1 MTISVKYL
9 SKFFSDQCVLDNVT
23 LMVKPGTSTVLMGQS
38 GVGKSVLMRCI
49 LGLEPFE
56 SGEVSLGKGAQSD
69 DEKSFGVVFQSF
81 ALFDGLTIFDNVS
94 FACNASDD
102 IKKDKV
108 MQVLSDVGLD
118 SSCASLYPSA
128 LSGGMKRRVSIARA
142 LYRRPLY
149 LFFDE
154 PTEGLDPILALSIAR
169 LIRSVI
175 VKTKATALTISH
187 SMQSACV
194 IGDHLCFLD
203 QGKVQWHGKPADC
216 WTAKHPLVQQFVQS
230 SQFDCST
237 NT

>member
-1 MTISVKYL
+1 MTISVQYL

-81 ALFDGLTIFDNVS
+81 
-94 FACNASDD
+94 
-102 IKKDKV
+102 
-108 MQVLSDVGLD
+108 
-118 SSCASLYPSA
+118 ASLYPSA

-203 QGKVQWHGKPADC
+203 QGKVQWHGTPAEC